1 MGLLGKPRK
10 DVPVL
15 ECSLGTMLSA
25 SSGMGVGGSV
35 CLFGGLVGAQVT
47 VAMVTV
53 AMVPWLFLL
62 AWLLWLCPE
71 GRVVSLSKKSCHQ
84 VQT

>member
-10 DVPVL
+10 DASVL

-35 CLFGGLVGAQVT
+35 CLLGG
-47 VAMVTV
+47 
-53 AMVPWLFLL
+53 
-62 AWLLWLCPE
+62 
-71 GRVVSLSKKSCHQ
+71 
-84 VQT
+84 